1 MGYPSLDC
9 ENGRFVSFGFASGN
23 IDKTYLDFLSSS
35 RFPISLMNSDRS
47 GSPLSEGLE
56 QVSFH

>member
-23 IDKTYLDFLSSS
+23 IKILKKE
-35 RFPISLMNSDRS
+35 N
-47 GSPLSEGLE
+47 
-56 QVSFH
+56 